1 MLLLSL
7 ATQTGRMLACI
18 LIATDTKKGFNQHEK
33 SAVHHSAV
41 NRFVEVPSSTDD
53 ILGTMTKNLLEIQK
67 KELSASMKIL
77 SNIRYIA
84 RQILPSRSHNDPES
98 NFRRLL
104 LLRAEVDP
112 NFQEWIHKETNWF
125 ISSAIQNKILKD
137 MAMHI
142 LRPIVKNIK

>member
-1 MLLLSL
+1 MMLLLSL

-53 ILGTMTKNLLEIQK
+53 IVGTMTKNLLEIQK

-112 NFQEWIHKETNWF
+112 NFQEWIHKETN
-125 ISSAIQNKILKD
+125 
-137 MAMHI
+137 
-142 LRPIVKNIK
+142 